1 MASACFPLTKY
12 RWCALRCAWAKTGE
26 SGEEVGG
33 ADGARGGKIF
43 SKTTRKL
50 PVQLNRKQYENLFES
65 FDYTKEAT
73 VDVGRRARRERE
85 GEREEKRTHSREEKD
100 ILSGARKQWATIRL
114 AKRITVFTFKL
125 NYFLRFVY
133 HIYIYV
139 YTYTYNA
146 LQPVATF
153 NRRSSSSIF
162 ICRVPKILPSF
173 IHAIEIPFHCRW
185 NNIEREREEIHFKKE
200 NKNIYLTDDKSNLYA
215 RYDNFCCFLWRK
227 RGEEKN
233 NGHRSISR
241 RKIRIENVEREREM
255 YR

>member
-133 HIYIYV
+133 HIYIYM
-139 YTYTYNA
+139 Y
-146 LQPVATF
+146 
-153 NRRSSSSIF
+153 
-162 ICRVPKILPSF
+162 
-173 IHAIEIPFHCRW
+173 
-185 NNIEREREEIHFKKE
+185 
-200 NKNIYLTDDKSNLYA
+200 
-215 RYDNFCCFLWRK
+215 
-227 RGEEKN
+227 
-233 NGHRSISR
+233 
-241 RKIRIENVEREREM
+241 IRIHIMLFNPWPRLIDDLRPRYLFVASQKSFPLYIRDRNTIPLPME
-255 YR
+255 

>member
-133 HIYIYV
+133 HIYICICIYV
-139 YTYTYNA
+139 YI
-146 LQPVATF
+146 QC
-153 NRRSSSSIF
+153 SS
-162 ICRVPKILPSF
+162 
-173 IHAIEIPFHCRW
+173 
-185 NNIEREREEIHFKKE
+185 
-200 NKNIYLTDDKSNLYA
+200 T
-215 RYDNFCCFLWRK
+215 
-227 RGEEKN
+227 RG
-233 NGHRSISR
+233 H
-241 RKIRIENVEREREM
+241 V
-255 YR
+255 